1 MRPSMSAAREGL
13 IGFSGAFTSMH
24 NVLLARIIN
33 VYARVSQIHSTPF
46 VECYLKCFFFFFFFF
61 FLFFFFKFFD
71 RHWLSTCPM
80 IPISEAQTTPHSPH
94 PPQPSTAHPSCPVF
108 QVSNTFPTP
117 PPKHYP
123 IPTDILQQPL
133 TIYPA
138 ADTIRILVST
148 DNHVGYAERDAIR
161 GDDSWKSFHEVMC
174 LAKEKDVDMVLLAGD
189 LFHENKPSRKA
200 MFNVM
205 RSLRMNCYGE
215 KPCELEMLSD
225 SSEVF
230 EGYSYF

>member
-1 MRPSMSAAREGL
+1 MPGL
-13 IGFSGAFTSMH
+13 PGKESSYSNRTKTSRC
-24 NVLLARIIN
+24 LR
-33 VYARVSQIHSTPF
+33 RT
-46 VECYLKCFFFFFFFF
+46 
-61 FLFFFFKFFD
+61 
-71 RHWLSTCPM
+71 
-80 IPISEAQTTPHSPH
+80 
-94 PPQPSTAHPSCPVF
+94 
-108 QVSNTFPTP
+108 
-117 PPKHYP
+117 
-123 IPTDILQQPL
+123 LQNPL
-133 TIYPA
+133 TIISA
-138 ADTIRILVST
+138 ADTIRILVAT
-148 DNHVGYAERDAIR
+148 DSHVGYAERDPIR

-230 EGYSYF
+230 EGCGDFLGGFFFYRGLRFKLTRVCRAFNHVNYEDPDINVAIPVFSIHGNHDDPSGVC